1 MPDTIRILIVDDHPV
16 VREGISAM
24 LAREPDLQVVGEAR
38 DGLDAID
45 KARQLHPD
53 VVLMDLQMP
62 RLDGAEAIRRIRAV
76 DPAIRFIVLTTFDSD
91 EFIFK
96 GIEAGARGYLL
107 KDAPR
112 DDLFRAVRAVY
123 RGESLI
129 QPAVATKLLNRFA
142 ELSRRGPAEDT
153 LSARE
158 IEVLQLMSRGAPNK
172 EIARR
177 LFISE
182 STVKTHVTNIFQK
195 LGANDRTEAVT
206 IALQR
211 GLISLGAPES
221 RAT

>member
-38 DGLDAID
+38 DGIDAID

-62 RLDGAEAIRRIRAV
+62 RLDGAEAIRRIRSD
-76 DPAIRFIVLTTFDSD
+76 DPSINFIVLTTFDSD

-158 IEVLQLMSRGAPNK
+158 IEVLQLMSRRAPNK

-206 IALQR
+206 LALQR
-211 GLISLGAPES
+211 GLIQLGKPEP
-221 RAT
+221 RGR